1 MWYFEPHGILTQ
13 SIFIHC
19 ILNPFIEK
27 WTYGIKLNHH
37 GIWSP
42 LISNQ
47 ETVQGSIYHLVRGFD
62 IQKCTIPVVLDILCM
77 VLYSSCDKYRPLYK
91 LDSHHMTQFFKP
103 LRSCIFPFPF
113 PSLISGWIFDM
124 EFLWISI
131 HYMYKITNFVFQFRC
146 APHSC

>member
-19 ILNPFIEK
+19 ILNPLIEK

-62 IQKCTIPVVLDILCM
+62 IPYQLYLIFYVWYYIVHVIDIG
-77 VLYSSCDKYRPLYK
+77 LYINWTPTTWPS
-91 LDSHHMTQFFKP
+91 F

-131 HYMYKITNFVFQFRC
+131 HYMYKIINFVFQFRC